1 MRKSG
6 ILLPISSLPSKYG
19 IGTFSKE
26 AYEFVDKLKE
36 ANQSIWQILPLG
48 PTGYGDSPYQSFST
62 FAGNPYFIDLE
73 ALVNENLLTI
83 EECESCDWGSD
94 EEHVDYGKVYSS
106 RANILRKAYERSNIK
121 EDENYIKFCNENV
134 WWLNDYTLY
143 MSIKDYLDGK
153 SWTEWDKDLKSRKE
167 HAINLCEEKLKE
179 QIDFYKYVQY
189 LFFTQWSR
197 LKSYANEKGISIIG
211 DVPIYVSLD
220 SADIWSN
227 QKLFQLDKDCNP
239 TAVAGCPPDIFSE
252 DGQLWGN
259 PLYNW
264 EANKEEGYSWWI
276 KRIEYAAKLY
286 DIVRIDHFRGFD
298 EYYSIPADHENAK
311 NGTWKKGP
319 GIELFKTLKEKL
331 GDVNIIAEDLG
342 TQTDSLKE
350 LLKDTNYPGM
360 KILQFG
366 FDTDGNNEFLPH
378 NYNRNCV
385 VYTGTH
391 DNSTIQGWYKE
402 IDEHTRKMVESYIND
417 NREEKIHWDLICVA
431 MSSVAELCII
441 PVQDYLGLDD
451 SATINKPST
460 LGTNWTWRMKKDS
473 LDESI
478 IEKIKTLTKICA
490 RG

>member
-1 MRKSG
+1 M
-6 ILLPISSLPSKYG
+6 PISSLPSKYG
-19 IGTFSKE
+19 IGAFSKE
-26 AYEFVDKLKE
+26 AYDFVDLLKE
-36 ANQSIWQILPLG
+36 TNQSLWQILPLG
-48 PTGYGDSPYQSFST
+48 PTSYGDSPYQSIST
-62 FAGNPYFIDLE
+62 FAGNLYFIDLE
-73 ALVNENLLTI
+73 ELIEEGLLT
-83 EECESCDWGSD
+83 EKECTSCDWGD
-94 EEHVDYGKVYSS
+94 NEEYIDYGKIYSS
-106 RANILRKAYERSNIK
+106 RFKILRQAYKRSNL
-121 EDENYIKFCNENV
+121 ENDTDYIKFCKENEY
-134 WWLNDYTLY
+134 WL
-143 MSIKDYLDGK
+143 KDYALYIAIKNSNESK
-153 SWTEWDKDLKSRKE
+153 SWTNWDEDIRLRKVE
-167 HAINLCEEKLKE
+167 AINFYEESLKE
-179 QIDFYKYVQY
+179 DIEFYKYTQY
-189 LFFTQWSR
+189 LFFKQWNK
-197 LKSYANEKGISIIG
+197 LKAYANENGISIVG
-211 DVPIYVSLD
+211 DIPIYVSLD
-220 SADIWSN
+220 SADSWSN
-227 QKLFQLDKDCNP
+227 PELFQLDKDGYP
-239 TAVAGCPPDIFSE
+239 TAVAGCPPDYFSE

-264 EANKEEGYSWWI
+264 EYNKESNYEWWI
-276 KRIEYAAKLY
+276 KRIEHAFKLY
-286 DIVRIDHFRGFD
+286 DVVRIDHFRGFD
-298 EYYSIPADHENAK
+298 EYYSIPADHENARH
-311 NGTWKKGP
+311 GTWKKGP

-350 LLKDTNYPGM
+350 LLRDTNYPGM

>member
-121 EDENYIKFCNENV
+121 DDENYIKFCNENV

-197 LKSYANEKGISIIG
+197 LKAYANEKGISIIG

-298 EYYSIPADHENAK
+298 EYYSIPANHENAK

-350 LLKDTNYPGM
+350 LL
-360 KILQFG
+360 
-366 FDTDGNNEFLPH
+366 
-378 NYNRNCV
+378 
-385 VYTGTH
+385 
-391 DNSTIQGWYKE
+391 
-402 IDEHTRKMVESYIND
+402 
-417 NREEKIHWDLICVA
+417 
-431 MSSVAELCII
+431 
-441 PVQDYLGLDD
+441 
-451 SATINKPST
+451 
-460 LGTNWTWRMKKDS
+460 
-473 LDESI
+473 
-478 IEKIKTLTKICA
+478 
-490 RG
+490 